1 MKFEVRILGS
11 GAATPTLD
19 RNPTSQYVYVNER
32 HFLIDCGEATQ
43 IQLRKYKVKFQK
55 IDHIFISHL
64 HGDHYLGLMGYLS
77 SLHLLG
83 RTKPVTVYGPE
94 GLKEIILLQLRL
106 SKTYLSFEIKFDII
120 TSNAK
125 ELIYEDSIVK
135 VYAFPLNHR
144 IETYGYLIQEKKRP
158 RNMRREVLDY
168 YKVPIAQIPLI
179 KEGADFVTEDGLV
192 IENSKMTIA
201 SPEPKSYAFCSDTK
215 YDERIIPWLDNPTM
229 LYHEATFIEKHAD
242 RAKKTFHSTAQ
253 QAAKIAAEAGAEHLL
268 LGHFSARYKNASIHL
283 KEAKE
288 VFKNATCVQDGDVY
302 LVGS

>member
-11 GAATPTLD
+11 GAATPTLE
-19 RNPTSQYVYVNER
+19 RNPTSQYIYVNER
-32 HFLIDCGEATQ
+32 HFLIDCGEGTQ

-94 GLKEIILLQLRL
+94 GLKEIILTQLKI
-106 SKTYLSFEIKFDII
+106 SKTYLSYEIRFNVIDTDTKTLIFED
-120 TSNAK
+120 A
-125 ELIYEDSIVK
+125 IVE

-158 RNMRREVLDY
+158 LNMRKEVMDY

-179 KEGADFVTEDGLV
+179 KEGADFVTDDGLV
-192 IENSKMTIA
+192 IENTQLTIP
-201 SPEPKSYAFCSDTK
+201 SPEPRSYAFCSDTK
-215 YDERIIPWLDNPTM
+215 YDERIIPWLNAPTL
-229 LYHEATFIEKHAD
+229 LYHEATFVDKHAD
-242 RAKKTFHSTAQ
+242 RAKKTFHSTAK
-253 QAAKIAAEAGAEHLL
+253 QAASIAVDSGAKQLI
-268 LGHFSARYKNASIHL
+268 LGHFSARYKDASVHL

-288 VFKNATCVQDGDVY
+288 VYDNTICVEDGDEY
-302 LVGS
+302 LVG